1 MEGNTNRVGSTH
13 TAETKAAIS
22 EAMSGGNNPN
32 YGKSLSDATKAAISE
47 AIKGNTNRVGSTH
60 SAETKAAISEACGG
74 GTIYV
79 YDSNSVLIDEFPS
92 HTAAAAYL
100 GCSIRHVGRL
110 VKTGSSTRKGYRVT
124 TTLLS

>member
-1 MEGNTNRVGSTH
+1 MGV
-13 TAETKAAIS
+13 AAV
-22 EAMSGGNNPN
+22 AADFCR
-32 YGKSLSDATKAAISE
+32 SLQATDATKAAISE

-92 HTAAAAYL
+92 HTAAAAFL
-100 GCSIRHVGRL
+100 GISKVHVGRL
-110 VKTGSSTRKGYRVT
+110 VKSGGTQKGFRVT
-124 TTLLS
+124 STPLA